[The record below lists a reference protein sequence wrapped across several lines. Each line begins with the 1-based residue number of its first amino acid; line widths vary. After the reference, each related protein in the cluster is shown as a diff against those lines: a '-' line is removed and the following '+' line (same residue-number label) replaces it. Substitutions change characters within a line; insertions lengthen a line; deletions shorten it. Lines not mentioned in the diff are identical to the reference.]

1 MPLPTSKYLKR
12 IDMTITKIVIT
23 GGPCAG
29 KTTALAHVKAY
40 FTARG
45 YTVLTVAETATELI
59 SGGVSP
65 WSCGSRLEYQTCQLT
80 LQLEKERVF
89 EAAAKT
95 MGDKPVLIVCDRGAM
110 DNKAYMT
117 DEDFDAMLRRLDVDE
132 ASLCRRYGAVFHL
145 VSAAK
150 GPLDA
155 YTTANNS
162 ARSESAAEAAALD
175 DRIRPAW
182 HAHPHYRTIPATADF
197 TEKMSLLLSQI
208 EAYLGV

>member
-1 MPLPTSKYLKR
+1 MA
-12 IDMTITKIVIT
+12 ITKIVIT

-29 KTTALAHVKAY
+29 KTTALAHVKDH

-89 EAAAKT
+89 EAAAQT
-95 MGDKPVLIVCDRGAM
+95 MGDKPILIVCDRGAM
-110 DNKAYMT
+110 DNKAYMST
-117 DEDFDAMLRRLDVDE
+117 EDFDTMLRHLGIDE
-132 ASLCRRYGAVFHL
+132 AALCRRYDAVFHL

-150 GPLDA
+150 GPSRA

-162 ARSESAAEAAALD
+162 ARSETAAEAAALD
-175 DRIRPAW
+175 DRIQPAW
-182 HAHPHYRTIPATADF
+182 QAHPHYHVIPATADF
-197 TEKMSLLLSQI
+197 VEKMELLLAHVEKHLSQ
-208 EAYLGV
+208 GVLR

>member
-1 MPLPTSKYLKR
+1 
-12 IDMTITKIVIT
+12 MTIEKIVIT

-29 KTTALAHVKAY
+29 KTTALAHIKAH

-65 WSCGSRLEYQTCQLT
+65 WSCSSRLEYQTCQLT

-95 MGDKPVLIVCDRGAM
+95 MGDKPILIVCDRGAM
-110 DNKAYMT
+110 DNRAYMSA
-117 DEDFDAMLRRLDVDE
+117 EEFDAMLHRLDVDE

-155 YTTANNS
+155 YTVANNS
-162 ARSESAAEAAALD
+162 ARIETAAEAAALD

-182 HAHPHYRTIPATADF
+182 LAHPHYRVIPATADF
-197 TEKMSLLLSQI
+197 NKKMELLVAQI
-208 EAYLGV
+208 EEYLGAP